1 MKLASSYK
9 TTLSDKYWLGGEMMR
24 SRGITV
30 LSVVFGLLTIAGLGD
45 SLIILS
51 GQIDLI
57 PSWLGYLTLIFG
69 ITAGGAAAGLWR
81 MKRWCLYL
89 LRTWFAAC
97 FVLLFASVY
106 AFNLAISAGITSV
119 AIIALILAGLFLA
132 LDKYVSS
139 KTKLAT

>member
-1 MKLASSYK
+1 
-9 TTLSDKYWLGGEMMR
+9 MR
-24 SRGITV
+24 SRGITA
-30 LSVVFGLLTIAGLGD
+30 LSVVLGLLTIAGFGD
-45 SLIILS
+45 SLVILS

-81 MKRWCLYL
+81 MKRWGLHS
-89 LRTWFAAC
+89 LRAWFAAC
-97 FVLLFASVY
+97 VILLFASAYV
-106 AFNLAISAGITSV
+106 FNLAISAGITSV

-132 LDKYVSS
+132 LDRHVSS